1 MRKVFLLIAVLM
13 VSLTLAACNN
23 TPAGNQTFT
32 LEELAQYNGQNG
44 AKAYIAV
51 DGVVY
56 DVTKADGWN
65 NGSHQ
70 GMLLAGTDAT
80 AVFATSPHS
89 AATLNELPK
98 VGTLVSNTASVNTPN
113 SYLPVFTL
121 NDLANYTGAN
131 GSLAYI
137 AVDGVVYDV
146 TNVFSNGKHQG
157 MQLGGTDATAIFAQS
172 PHSQSLLNSLP
183 VVGSLEGFDP
193 ITDSNATDTTYYPV
207 ISMAT
212 VEANTG
218 ANGST
223 AYIVVGGV
231 VYDVTNVFTNGKH
244 QGMQLGGTDA
254 TTIFA
259 QSPHSQ
265 SLLNSLP
272 IVGTLEGAPLL
283 PNTQNPTTP
292 GSGDDDDDDY
302 DDEDEYEDDDVAYAN
317 LPQAIQDY
325 IEAHYANLTIH
336 EIELEHGYYEIE
348 FSNDTELKFDLNGQ
362 FISVEY
368 DD

>member
-1 MRKVFLLIAVLM
+1 ML

-23 TPAGNQTFT
+23 TPEGNQTFT
-32 LEELAQYNGQNG
+32 LAELAQYNGQNG

-51 DGVVY
+51 SGVVY
-56 DVTKADGWN
+56 DVTNADGWS

-80 AVFATSPHS
+80 AIFATSPHS
-89 AATLNELPK
+89 QETLNELPK
-98 VGTLVSNTASVNTPN
+98 VGTLVSDTASVNTPN

-137 AVDGVVYDV
+137 AV
-146 TNVFSNGKHQG
+146 NG
-157 MQLGGTDATAIFAQS
+157 I
-172 PHSQSLLNSLP
+172 
-183 VVGSLEGFDP
+183 
-193 ITDSNATDTTYYPV
+193 
-207 ISMAT
+207 
-212 VEANTG
+212 
-218 ANGST
+218 
-223 AYIVVGGV
+223 

-244 QGMQLGGTDA
+244 QGIQLGGTDA
-254 TTIFA
+254 TTVFA
-259 QSPHSQ
+259 SSPHSQ

-292 GSGDDDDDDY
+292 GSTDDDDDDY
-302 DDEDEYEDDDVAYAN
+302 EDEYEDDDVAYAN

>member
-51 DGVVY
+51 SGVVY
-56 DVTKADGWN
+56 DVTNADGWT

-98 VGTLVSNTASVNTPN
+98 VGTLVANTASVNTPN

-157 MQLGGTDATAIFAQS
+157 MQLGGTDATTVFAS
-172 PHSQSLLNSLP
+172 
-183 VVGSLEGFDP
+183 
-193 ITDSNATDTTYYPV
+193 
-207 ISMAT
+207 
-212 VEANTG
+212 
-218 ANGST
+218 
-223 AYIVVGGV
+223 
-231 VYDVTNVFTNGKH
+231 
-244 QGMQLGGTDA
+244 
-254 TTIFA
+254 
-259 QSPHSQ
+259 SPHSQ